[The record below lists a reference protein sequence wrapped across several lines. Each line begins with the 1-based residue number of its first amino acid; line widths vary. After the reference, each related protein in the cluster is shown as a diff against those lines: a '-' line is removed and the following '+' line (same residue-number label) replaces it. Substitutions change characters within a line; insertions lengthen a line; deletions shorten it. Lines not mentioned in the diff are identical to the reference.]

1 MKDPNKKNNQ
11 NNQNKKSKKSP
22 FSFLRPTYDLTDV
35 LAEILAE
42 EADYRLIT
50 ARLAGCSMVAMERND
65 YTVDGSGDDLG
76 DNCDNR
82 NFD

>member
-1 MKDPNKKNNQ
+1 MKDPNKKNQ
-11 NNQNKKSKKSP
+11 NKSKKSP
-22 FSFLRPTYDLTDV
+22 FNFFRPSYDLTDV
-35 LAEILAE
+35 LAEILAD

-65 YTVDGSGDDLG
+65 YTVDGNGDDLG
-76 DNCDNR
+76 DNCDNW

>member
-1 MKDPNKKNNQ
+1 MKDPNKK
-11 NNQNKKSKKSP
+11 NQNKKSKKSP
-22 FSFLRPTYDLTDV
+22 LSFLRPSYDLTDV
-35 LAEILAE
+35 LAEILSE

-76 DNCDNR
+76 DDVN
-82 NFD
+82 